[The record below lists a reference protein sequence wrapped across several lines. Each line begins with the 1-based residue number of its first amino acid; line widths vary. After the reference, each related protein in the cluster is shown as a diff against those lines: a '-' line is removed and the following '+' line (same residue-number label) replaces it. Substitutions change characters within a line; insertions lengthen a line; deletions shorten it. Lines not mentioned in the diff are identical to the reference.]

1 MSWAPFNSIINNHD
15 IMYNIKEQETYINRP
30 AYIEEQLEELELKI
44 MNAYTYQDTITINYY
59 HDHKSLSITGN
70 INKIDAI
77 YKRIKINNI
86 NISFF
91 DIISVN

>member
-44 MNAYTYQDTITINYY
+44 MNAYTYHFVI
-59 HDHKSLSITGN
+59 H
-70 INKIDAI
+70 
-77 YKRIKINNI
+77 
-86 NISFF
+86 
-91 DIISVN
+91 